1 MSVVVPEP
9 VPLDMPPGD
18 PAALEDFVEDVAGTG
33 YRLAVVATCLSSS
46 SAQAPNWRGA
56 DAAAAGGQ
64 VAVVARLADD
74 LSGAVATA
82 AGRLRAHHDHV
93 LLVRRRIAA
102 LRRQQE
108 EDFAAARAR
117 LREIPDFLTGVRPE
131 AAAVTG
137 ELAGVEAVR
146 RREYD
151 RLLAELADD
160 AAAAARVL
168 ADACRP
174 VGGTG
179 RPGDSALVVAH
190 LAAQLPG
197 WGEPELARRGGDLA
211 RALLDTVFPTDRE
224 AAAREAAAYAGSRAF
239 AGTFLAGLGESGV
252 LELLTV
258 LGDGDFDPASALAR
272 VLGTALGAA
281 EPTGGDADVVDAVLT
296 ATYIDPDAVTTN
308 PDLVAL
314 GMGVVLRASGT
325 AGPRSETI
333 TAWGRQLLDRERVQ
347 SQGLTG
353 SRAVDRAAP
362 IGEAHDPTDPM
373 GIVLERLTSG
383 EDPRFA
389 AEFLSERST
398 WDVLLSRP
406 WDDGGAAF
414 SRLVD
419 HAGTEDGPVGG
430 DAARSGLEALG
441 AGLEDGNPDEWTVD
455 RDTAA
460 AVAES
465 LGRAVAAHAPL
476 IAGALERA
484 ADGHV
489 GPRDGDTIRG
499 LGYLTLDESAAR
511 TVQAG
516 LEGWVDARWDALGA
530 AGPAQ
535 VVAVQAAFVGVRE
548 YGQRLAYA
556 LHGFEQKAA
565 AELSAQRWEATWGLL
580 PNLLRR
586 MGPGALAGMA
596 SDYVAIALDR
606 DGTWDNGPDD
616 GRVFDASDAER
627 AAAGSLPAWSAADVA
642 VIGARAGTAF
652 ENTLDALGRPKPP
665 TSPPSDL
672 WKPVKD
678 AGLGFLAGRAGEAVV
693 GSVGR
698 SLDGPLPPGLVEA
711 ARN

>member
-56 DAAAAGGQ
+56 DASAAAGQ
-64 VAVVARLADD
+64 VAVVARLAGD
-74 LSGAVATA
+74 LSGAVAAA

-93 LLVRRRIAA
+93 LLTRRRIAT
-102 LRRQQE
+102 LRTQQE

-117 LREIPDFLTGVRPE
+117 LREIPDFLTAVRPE
-131 AAAVTG
+131 AAAVIE
-137 ELAGVEAVR
+137 ELGAAEAVR

-168 ADACRP
+168 TDACRP

-197 WGEPELARRGGDLA
+197 WGDRELMRRGEELAEAMSVPVSPAERESFA
-211 RALLDTVFPTDRE
+211 RV
-224 AAAREAAAYAGSRAF
+224 AATYARSAAF
-239 AGTFLAGLGESGV
+239 AGAFLEGLGEDGV
-252 LELLTV
+252 RDLLIL
-258 LGDGDFDPASALAR
+258 LGEGALGSTSAVARTLA
-272 VLGTALGAA
+272 LTLGAA
-281 EPTGGDADVVDAVLT
+281 VPITGERDPVEDVLT
-296 ATYIDPDAVTTN
+296 ATYVDPDDGTTY
-308 PDLVAL
+308 PDLVAV
-314 GMGVVLRASGT
+314 GMGMVLLAGGIG
-325 AGPRSETI
+325 GPRQDTVV
-333 TAWGRQLLDRERVQ
+333 TWGRQMLARERTL
-347 SQGLTG
+347 GHALTQT
-353 SRAVDRAAP
+353 RAVDRAAGP
-362 IGEAHDPTDPM
+362 EVVPDPVA
-373 GIVLERLTSG
+373 IVLQRLTSSG
-383 EDPRFA
+383 DPRFA
-389 AEFLSERST
+389 AEFLSERLT

-414 SRLVD
+414 SQLVE
-419 HAGTEDGPVGG
+419 HAGTEKGPVGG

-455 RDTAA
+455 RQTAA
-460 AVAES
+460 VVAES
-465 LGRAVAAHAPL
+465 LGGAVAAHASL

-484 ADGHV
+484 ADGSV
-489 GPRDGDTIRG
+489 GPREGDMLRG
-499 LGYLTLDESAAR
+499 LGYLTLDESAAAA
-511 TVQAG
+511 VEAG
-516 LEGWVDARWDALGA
+516 LEGWVGARVGVLGPSD
-530 AGPAQ
+530 PARL
-535 VVAVQAAFVGVRE
+535 VAVPAAFIGVRE

-565 AELSAQRWEATWGLL
+565 AELSEQRWEVTWGLL

-586 MGPGALAGMA
+586 MGPGVVAGMA

-606 DGTWDNGPDD
+606 DGTWDNGPDN
-616 GRVFDASDAER
+616 GRVFDARDAER
-627 AAAGSLPAWSAADVA
+627 AALTTLTDSSVA
-642 VIGARAGTAF
+642 VVAAIDARSGTAF

-665 TSPPSDL
+665 TSPPTD
-672 WKPVKD
+672 WWEPVKD
-678 AGLGFLAGRAGEAVV
+678 AGLGVFAGKAGEAIV

-698 SLDGPLPPGLVEA
+698 SLDGALPPGLSEA
-711 ARN
+711 GRN